1 MNQNIGSGVN
11 IDREIDDSLDI
22 GQGTNTNDESAS
34 MNGMLDIGQGANA
47 HRRSDIGQGAYY
59 SKERVTDR
67 RINQISLRYCASNEV
82 TEWRKKLQILANH
95 LDRTCYA

>member
-59 SKERVTDR
+59 NKERVDR
-67 RINQISLRYCASNEV
+67 RINQNQPPNIGHGTALKSHRNAD
-82 TEWRKKLQILANH
+82 
-95 LDRTCYA
+95 DRHRPFHE